1 MIGRLFNRRLS
12 GLRIVTSENIY
23 GRWKKRFP
31 ILKNMRTDLELSQKI
46 IISTAVLHNIAQI
59 LGDEDFDDGYEEDE
73 SRDEEDDGFVVH
85 DMVPAN
91 RRARGQVER
100 DIIKDTMPM

>member
-1 MIGRLFNRRLS
+1 
-12 GLRIVTSENIY
+12 
-23 GRWKKRFP
+23 
-31 ILKNMRTDLELSQKI
+31 MRTDLELSQKI

-59 LGDEDFDDGYEEDE
+59 LGDEDFDDGYDEDE
-73 SRDEEDDGFVVH
+73 SSDEEDDGFVVH

-91 RRARGQVER
+91 RRARGQAER

>member
-1 MIGRLFNRRLS
+1 
-12 GLRIVTSENIY
+12 
-23 GRWKKRFP
+23 
-31 ILKNMRTDLELSQKI
+31 MRTDLELSQKI

-59 LGDEDFDDGYEEDE
+59 LGDEDFDDGYDEDE

-91 RRARGQVER
+91 RWTRGQVER

>member
-1 MIGRLFNRRLS
+1 M
-12 GLRIVTSENIY
+12 SENIY

-59 LGDEDFDDGYEEDE
+59 LGDEDFDDGYDEDE
-73 SRDEEDDGFVVH
+73 SRDEEDDGFVVN

-100 DIIKDTMPM
+100 DIIKDILPM

>member
-1 MIGRLFNRRLS
+1 
-12 GLRIVTSENIY
+12 
-23 GRWKKRFP
+23 
-31 ILKNMRTDLELSQKI
+31 MRTDLELSQKI

-59 LGDEDFDDGYEEDE
+59 LGDEDFDDRYDEDE
-73 SRDEEDDGFVVH
+73 SSDEEDDGFVVH

-91 RRARGQVER
+91 RRTRGQVER

>member
-1 MIGRLFNRRLS
+1 
-12 GLRIVTSENIY
+12 
-23 GRWKKRFP
+23 
-31 ILKNMRTDLELSQKI
+31 MRTDLELSQKI

-59 LGDEDFDDGYEEDE
+59 LGDEDFDDGYEED
-73 SRDEEDDGFVVH
+73 DGFVVH
-85 DMVPAN
+85 DMFPAN

>member
-1 MIGRLFNRRLS
+1 M
-12 GLRIVTSENIY
+12 SENIY

-85 DMVPAN
+85 DMVTAN
-91 RRARGQVER
+91 RRARGR
-100 DIIKDTMPM
+100 LRGI